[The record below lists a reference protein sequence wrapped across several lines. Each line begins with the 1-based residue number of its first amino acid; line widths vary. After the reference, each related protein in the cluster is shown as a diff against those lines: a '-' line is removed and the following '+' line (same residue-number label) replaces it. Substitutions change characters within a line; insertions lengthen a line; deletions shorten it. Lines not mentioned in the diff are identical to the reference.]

1 MIFKIYESD
10 FGIKINGVS
19 YEFTHIESL
28 TIEDPENTKL
38 ARGANATN
46 KIGLVYKEGVRD
58 PKRITVVIKD
68 MGIELKDV
76 LDAAYT
82 AQTRMDVFAIS
93 RVDGSSKMAKNSVL
107 CQQPQQLVLDESPD
121 SMNVSLSFESFDL
134 TETMKS

>member
-82 AQTRMDVFAIS
+82 AQTRMDVYAIS